1 MKDTKMVRAFRASLN
16 RLYLVSRRLVEELLS
31 GSYRSVFRGPGLE
44 FADVREYTFP
54 DDARLIDWNVTART
68 GNPYSR
74 IYREERELVLF
85 FVVDVSASL
94 FYTPSIHRRRDL
106 EQMVLALLSFCALQ
120 NNDKVGA
127 VFYSDRIEKWI
138 PPRTGKRHVF
148 RLINDL
154 VGCQPLGKGSDLGR
168 ALKTV
173 GGQLKKRAILFIL
186 SDFKTGGYAKELA
199 LASRKHDVIAV
210 RLYEDLDEDL
220 SVNGYVRLRDPET
233 EGQIPAVGF
242 SRSFRESYSEY
253 RTFWRRIWLRECG
266 RREVDALEIAG
277 HEDPGL
283 RLIQFF
289 QKRRKYR

>member
-1 MKDTKMVRAFRASLN
+1 MKDSRMVRNFRARLN
-16 RLYLVSRRLVEELLS
+16 KLYLVSRRLVEELLS

-44 FADVREYTFP
+44 FSGVREYSLQ
-54 DDARLIDWNVTART
+54 DDARMIDWNVTARC
-68 GNPYSR
+68 GNPYAR

-94 FYTPSIHRRRDL
+94 FYTPSIHKRQEL
-106 EQMVLALLSFCALQ
+106 EQMVLALLSFCAIQ

-127 VFYSDRIEKWI
+127 VFYSDQIEKWI
-138 PPRTGKRHVF
+138 PPRKGKRHTF

-154 VGCQPLGKGSDLGR
+154 LGWQPPGRGSDLAR

-173 GGQLKKRAILFIL
+173 AGQLKKRAILFIL
-186 SDFKTGGYAKELA
+186 SDFKMGGYAKELA
-199 LASRKHDVIAV
+199 LVARKHDVIAV
-210 RLYEDLDEDL
+210 RLYEDLDE
-220 SVNGYVRLRDPET
+220 GFPIKGWVRLQDPET
-233 EGQIPAVGF
+233 DNQIPGGGF
-242 SRSFRESYSEY
+242 SRTFQDAYTEY
-253 RTFWRRIWLRECG
+253 RSFWRRIWLRECG
-266 RREVDALEIAG
+266 RSGIDTLEVAG

>member
-1 MKDTKMVRAFRASLN
+1 MKDSKTVRVFRAKLN
-16 RLYLVSRRLVEELLS
+16 KLYLVSRRLVEELLS

-44 FADVREYTFP
+44 FADVREYTVQ

-68 GNPYSR
+68 GTPYAR

-94 FYTPSIHRRRDL
+94 SYIPTIHRRWEL
-106 EQMVLALLSFCALQ
+106 QQMVLALLSFCAIQ

-127 VFYSDRIEKWI
+127 VFFSHRIEKWI
-138 PPRTGKRHVF
+138 PPRKGKHHVL
-148 RLINDL
+148 RLMNDL
-154 VGCQPLGKGSDLGR
+154 LGYQPQGKGSDLGR

-186 SDFKTGGYAKELA
+186 SDFKTGGYARELA
-199 LASRKHDVIAV
+199 LVSRKHDVIAV
-210 RLYEDLDEDL
+210 RLYEDLDEDFPIQ
-220 SVNGYVRLRDPET
+220 GYVRLQDPET
-233 EGQIPAVGF
+233 ESHIPAVGF

-253 RTFWRRIWLRECG
+253 RTFWRRIWFRECI
-266 RREVDALEIAG
+266 RRGVDTLEIAG
-277 HEDPGL
+277 HEDPGQ